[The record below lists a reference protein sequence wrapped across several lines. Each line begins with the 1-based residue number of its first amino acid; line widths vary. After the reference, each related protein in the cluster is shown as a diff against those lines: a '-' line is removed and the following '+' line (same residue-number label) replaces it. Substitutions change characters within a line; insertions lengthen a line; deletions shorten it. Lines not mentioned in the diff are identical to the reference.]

1 MWPENESRFSVGG
14 ETLRTLRTLGN
25 ERTIIEKKIPPPR
38 KKHRK
43 GENDQEGRLRASVK
57 S

>member
-1 MWPENESRFSVGG
+1 M
-14 ETLRTLRTLGN
+14 RTLRTLGN

-43 GENDQEGRLRASVK
+43 GENDPGGRLRASVK

>member
-1 MWPENESRFSVGG
+1 M
-14 ETLRTLRTLGN
+14 RTLRTLGN
-25 ERTIIEKKIPPPR
+25 ERTIIDKKILPPR

-43 GENDQEGRLRASVK
+43 GENDQEGRLRGSVK